1 MVAPK
6 PRLLK
11 LRCSRGNRKDSEI
24 DVKTPYSAPLSL
36 IQPAYEVGFECA
48 VIGETIRERSPDQSS
63 QRNLE
68 FKCLVFQYEVE
79 LP

>member
-36 IQPAYEVGFECA
+36 IQPTYEVGFECA
-48 VIGETIRERSPDQSS
+48 VIGETIRERSPDHSEKSGVQMSCIS
-63 QRNLE
+63 M
-68 FKCLVFQYEVE
+68 
-79 LP
+79 